1 MSEHISRHF
10 EEQLDL
16 VKQKILRMAAMV
28 EEAVERSVRAVL
40 QRDARLARQVI
51 DGDPYVDELEIE
63 IDNASLELLALRQ
76 PMARDLRFI
85 ATALKIVKDLERV
98 GDLAVD
104 MAERTE
110 TLDRDL
116 DPEVLPTYREMA
128 ESARK
133 MLRDSLDAFVHRDPV
148 LARKVLEADD
158 VVDRLHEQLTTDLVA
173 RMVQDPGSIAR
184 ASNLMFVAK
193 YLERVGD
200 HSSNIAE
207 MVIFMVEGLDV
218 RHQGKIARAR
228 ELQKA
233 ADPEP

>member
-10 EEQLDL
+10 DEQLDL
-16 VKQKILRMAAMV
+16 VKQTILRMAAMV
-28 EEAVERSVRAVL
+28 EEAVDRSVRAVL
-40 QRDARLARQVI
+40 QRDTRLARQVI
-51 DGDPYVDELEIE
+51 DGDPYVDELELE

-104 MAERTE
+104 IAERTE

-116 DPEVLPTYREMA
+116 EPEVLPTYREMA
-128 ESARK
+128 DAARK
-133 MLRDSLDAFVHRDPV
+133 MLRDSLDAFVHRDAA
-148 LARKVLEADD
+148 LARRVLLADD
-158 VVDRLHEQLTTDLVA
+158 TVDRLHERLTADLVA
-173 RMVQDPGSIAR
+173 QMVKDPGCIAR
-184 ASNLMFVAK
+184 GSNLMFVAK

-218 RHQGKIARAR
+218 RHSGKIARAR
-228 ELQKA
+228 EARNDSQKS
-233 ADPEP
+233 